1 MIKNDMDLY
10 KIPVLIKNEIKKLND
25 ENNINTNLFKRLF
38 FIKKQ

>member
-1 MIKNDMDLY
+1 MDLY

-25 ENNINTNLFKRLF
+25 ENNINTNIFKRLF